1 MFRRRWRSTRQCP
14 QSAGLTYC
22 YGGNNTSIHILVDL
36 YMYLVRTAVDPIFYN
51 ESSEDSSEL
60 MASELTS
67 SVIGCC

>member
-1 MFRRRWRSTRQCP
+1 MDMQ
-14 QSAGLTYC
+14 C
-22 YGGNNTSIHILVDL
+22 YGGNNTSINIHVDL
-36 YMYLVRTAVDPIFYN
+36 YMYLVRMAVDPIFYN